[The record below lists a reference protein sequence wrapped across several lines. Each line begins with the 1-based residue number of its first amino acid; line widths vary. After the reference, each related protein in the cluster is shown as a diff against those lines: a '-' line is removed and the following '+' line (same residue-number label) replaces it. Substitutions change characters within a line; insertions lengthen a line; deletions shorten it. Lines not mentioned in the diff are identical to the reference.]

1 VFTTDTL
8 ATALADR
15 YTIERLIGEG
25 GMARVFLARDLRH
38 NRRVALKVLRPDLG
52 AVVGVERFQ
61 AEIEVTANL
70 QHPNLLPLF
79 DSGEAG
85 DLLFYV
91 MPYVEGESL
100 RARIDRE
107 KQLPVDEAVRLASAV
122 GGALDYAH
130 RHGVIHRDLKPEN
143 ILLHDGQPLVADFGI
158 ALAISKASG
167 ARITQTGISLGTP
180 QYMSPEQATGDRV
193 IDGRTDIYSLGAL
206 TYEMLTGEPPHVGST
221 SQAVIARVLTERPRS
236 IRATRPSVPAYVEA
250 AVEKALEKMP
260 ADRWPTARE
269 FSEALS
275 GARPVPVTATDSA
288 RGAPAAPSRPVRV
301 REAIAWALAAV
312 TSTVGI
318 GAAAYVVTRHEPA
331 PVAARFAVELP
342 DSVVT
347 SSSPFTH
354 VAISRDGRRF
364 AVIGAKDGHAVI
376 YVRGLDDPEF
386 AAVRGSEGA
395 GSLSLSYDGEW
406 LAFHVRA
413 RGVFKLPVAGGT
425 PQLVANPGLDPA
437 WGEGGDMVFRAPG
450 GLFLAPGDGSPP
462 RLLLRDPTLV
472 ETDAAL
478 LPGGRDM
485 LVSRGSDSGSEL
497 VLVST
502 ADGRVTDLHMA
513 GFGGRYAE
521 GRVVFAR
528 QNGLVLSA
536 PFSLAKRAFTGPATL
551 LLQGVRA
558 SGSDAK
564 RIELALSG
572 NGTLA
577 YMTASAADLRSMV
590 TVDRQ
595 GVEQLLTRED
605 RFYGEPRVSPDGKRV
620 VVRIGELPTVGD
632 AWIYDMGAGSLTPL
646 TTDNKSIRPEWS
658 RDGTRIITTDYA
670 STDSILVRSRP
681 WDGSGGVETLQR
693 GVGRAAGLSQAPW
706 VATASIG
713 PRHGWSA
720 FRVKAPSTGDIFIAP
735 TDSLQALRPFVATF
749 AVELMPRVSPNGR
762 LLAYSSN
769 KSGRNE
775 VYLRSIPGPGP
786 EVAVSTSGGTE
797 PIWSSDGAS
806 LFYRGPTRMMV
817 ATVVERPAP
826 SVTKRDSLFIDRW
839 DRATDHGGYDVFP
852 DGKRFVMT
860 RSANKAN
867 AHPPA
872 LFVVLNWPLLVGKQ
886 SGAISGR

>member
-158 ALAISKASG
+158 ALAISNASG

-180 QYMSPEQATGDRV
+180 QYMSPEQATGDRL

-221 SQAVIARVLTERPRS
+221 SQAIIARVLTERPRG
-236 IRATRPSVPAYVEA
+236 IRATRPSVPLYVEA

-275 GARPVPVTATDSA
+275 GVRPVPMVATDSA
-288 RGAPAAPSRPVRV
+288 RAGAPVTQASRRVRV
-301 REAIAWALAAV
+301 REVIAWALA
-312 TSTVGI
+312 TVFAASGI
-318 GAAAYVVTRHEPA
+318 AAGAYLAPHHEPTR
-331 PVAARFAVELP
+331 VAGRFPIELP
-342 DSVVT
+342 DSVAVT
-347 SSSPFTH
+347 ATASPYTH
-354 VAISRDGRRF
+354 VDISHDGRRL
-364 AVIGAKDGHAVI
+364 AVLGLKQGASVPMI
-376 YVRGLDDPEF
+376 YVRSLDDPEF

-395 GSLSLSYDGEW
+395 LSVSVSYDGEW
-406 LAFHVRA
+406 LAFRIGG
-413 RGVFKLPVAGGT
+413 RGVFKLPIVGGT
-425 PQLVANPGLDPA
+425 AQLVDNNATDA
-437 WGEGGDMVFRAPG
+437 EWDETGDLVIRRSG
-450 GLFLAPGDGSPP
+450 SLFLAPADGSAP
-462 RLLLRDPTLV
+462 RPLMRDSTLL
-472 ETDAAL
+472 TDATL
-478 LPGGRDM
+478 LPGGRDV
-485 LVSRGSDSGSEL
+485 LASRGSGSVSEL

-502 ADGRVTDLHMA
+502 ENGHVTDLKMA
-513 GFGGRYAE
+513 GFRGRYAE
-521 GRVVFAR
+521 GHVVFGR
-528 QNGLVLSA
+528 PNGLVYAA
-536 PFSLAKRAFTGPATL
+536 PFSLSKRAFTGPATL

-558 SGSDAK
+558 SARNPKKIDIAV
-564 RIELALSG
+564 AG
-572 NGTLA
+572 NGTLV
-577 YMTASAADLRSMV
+577 YLSGSAADLRSMV
-590 TVDRQ
+590 IVDRQ
-595 GVEQLLTRED
+595 GVEQPLSRED
-605 RFYGEPRVSPDGKRV
+605 RLYGEPRVSPDGKRIA
-620 VVRIGELPTVGD
+620 VRIGESPDVGD
-632 AWIYDMGAGSLTPL
+632 VWVYDVGARSLTPL
-646 TTDNKSIRPEWS
+646 TTDYKSLRPEWS
-658 RDGTRIITTDYA
+658 RDGTRIIMIDHM
-670 STDSILVRSRP
+670 STDSTLVKSRP
-681 WDGSGGVETLQR
+681 WDSNGGVDTLQR
-693 GVGRAAGLSQAPW
+693 GAGLSKEKW
-706 VATASIG
+706 VYTASIG
-713 PRHGWSA
+713 PPHGWSA
-720 FRVKAPSTGDIFIAP
+720 FRVKPSTVSDIFIAP
-735 TDSLQALRPFVATF
+735 TDSLQALRSFVATP

-769 KSGRNE
+769 KSGHDE
-775 VYLRSIPGPGP
+775 VYVRPIPGLGP
-786 EVAVSTSGGTE
+786 EVAVSTSGGAE
-797 PIWSSDGAS
+797 PIWSSDGTS

-817 ATVVERPAP
+817 ATVVEQPALA
-826 SVTKRDSLFIDRW
+826 VTKRDSLFIDRW
-839 DRATDHGGYDVFP
+839 DRSTIHGGYDVFP
-852 DGKRFVMT
+852 DGKWFVMT
-860 RSANKAN
+860 RPAKTNGK
-867 AHPPA
+867 PPA
-872 LFVVLNWPLLVGKQ
+872 LYVVMNWPQLVQKQ
-886 SGAISGR
+886 NGAVSGR